1 MFRKY
6 SRFLPLAAL
15 LLGVAACDD
24 STTSPD
30 LNAGERGFTLLL
42 TDAPGDFHAAVV
54 TISAINLHGSGG
66 DVVLLDDP
74 FTVDLLDLRNE
85 VATIVDDIEL
95 PEGDY
100 SELRLVLDGGYI
112 EVEDESGGTT
122 FYASSPDYHGLPVGV
137 AADGELQMP
146 SMGQSGLKVKLPE
159 NLDVDEGEVIV
170 LIDFDVA
177 ESFGHQAGNS
187 GKWVM
192 HPVIRATDVTFGGNL
207 LARLQLGDGVVLPEL
222 AGVLLTLADFDVQ
235 LVPVGGGSARTGV
248 LSDADGD
255 GIFEFMFKGLVPGQ
269 YALAFVAPGGLLVT
283 FAPVLPLT
291 VDVFERETTTET
303 VTLSA
308 ATLASSI
315 VATLQLASGVTLP
328 VVNETAVTLADF
340 DAELTPDG
348 GEPSAIA
355 FTDANDDGIFEATFA
370 DLVAGAYS
378 LTVISPAGVTAT
390 YDVTVPVPITLGAGA
405 TETRAIVV
413 TAATTP

>member
-6 SRFLPLAAL
+6 SRFLPLTAL

-54 TISAINLHGSGG
+54 TISEINLHGSGG

-100 SELRLVLDGGYI
+100 SELRLVLDGAYI

-122 FYASSPDYHGLPVGV
+122 IYASSPDYEGLPIGV
-137 AADGELQMP
+137 SADGDLQMP
-146 SMGQSGLKVKLPE
+146 SMDQSGLKVKLPE
-159 NLDVDEGEVIV
+159 NLDVDEGDVV
-170 LIDFDVA
+170 VMIDFDVA

-248 LSDADGD
+248 LSDTDGD

-283 FAPVLPLT
+283 FSPVLPLT

-315 VATLQLASGVTLP
+315 VATLQLADGVTLP

-340 DAELTPDG
+340 DAELTPAG

-355 FTDANDDGIFEATFA
+355 FTDADDDGIFEATFA
-370 DLVAGAYS
+370 DLVAGEYS

-413 TAATTP
+413 TGATTP